1 MPGSPASVDQT
12 TTPSTVVVTTVRDTR
27 GDDDDDDDDDDVKR
41 AREVCAEVL
50 GYIRRM
56 STEAGRARRRGE
68 DDGAGTSDTR
78 DDDDDDD
85 DDEDAGANDDVV
97 IISSGSVDDTSAVKV
112 RRDGPSSTRRAEGRA
127 EAEALAHRARL
138 LKFRVKVA
146 RVRMQP
152 RRARR
157 AGHRMRHGDYGCTN
171 TTGSRSNRTTSM
183 TTTSMT
189 TSSSTRL
196 DDELNALAAVLA
208 HAPYAH
214 DALSNDRGE
223 RRGWTGNGSSMSRTG
238 VIRVGDA
245 HQAVVPL
252 ATMTTS
258 EFVVGKPTA
267 RETAL
272 LGVKVWPPE
281 IERPRTRS
289 QSPSLSPNDSDG
301 PAEVRAPARISAV
314 PMSDTPPSVST
325 EKASKSDD
333 EDDGNAGEGLRRTP
347 VVPPERLAE
356 ARARLEEALARA
368 NVTAEA
374 LGLDTIGV
382 EAGAR
387 RWTAEER
394 RAFAEHVSRH
404 ADNLFPLRKALPGK
418 TMSDIVNY
426 YYNVW
431 QVDCANNGRV
441 DVAGSE
447 NPTPRMKKP
456 SAPKIPP
463 EVIQKDKD
471 LKTLTS
477 FVDWIRGMAMNPRRA
492 IKNAYRAPATAKVKS
507 HIMSRFRAV
516 FTTEHACPG
525 VNEFLKDLVDT
536 TTNKRKLRSTSPSDE
551 SKMSMKSSRS
561 DGSDVDFKER
571 PKGKTLK
578 TFEGGVEAKRRRQGK
593 DTIKT
598 FAL

>member
-1 MPGSPASVDQT
+1 VPPSRGSPASVDQT
-12 TTPSTVVVTTVRDTR
+12 TTTTTTVRDTR
-27 GDDDDDDDDDDVKR
+27 RRDDDDDDDADDVRR

-56 STEAGRARRRGE
+56 STEAGRARRSGE
-68 DDGAGTSDTR
+68 DGAADTN
-78 DDDDDDD
+78 DDDDDVDD
-85 DDEDAGANDDVV
+85 DVDANDDVV
-97 IISSGSVDDTSAVKV
+97 IISSGRVDDGTSAVKV
-112 RRDGPSSTRRAEGRA
+112 RRDGPSSARRAEGRA

-157 AGHRMRHGDYGCTN
+157 TGHRMRHGDDGCTH

-189 TSSSTRL
+189 TSSMTSL

-223 RRGWTGNGSSMSRTG
+223 RRGWTGSGSSMSRTG

-252 ATMTTS
+252 ATMSTS
-258 EFVVGKPTA
+258 AFVVGKPTA

-289 QSPSLSPNDSDG
+289 QSPSLSPNDDDDG

-347 VVPPERLAE
+347 VVPPERVAE
-356 ARARLEEALARA
+356 ARARLEEALTRA

-387 RWTAEER
+387 RWTSEER

-418 TMSDIVNY
+418 TMFDIVNY

-431 QVDCANNGRV
+431 QVDCANDGRV

-447 NPTPRMKKP
+447 NPTPRVKKP

-471 LKTLTS
+471 VKTLTS

-507 HIMSRFRAV
+507 HIMSRFRSV
-516 FTTEHACPG
+516 FNAEHACPG
-525 VNEFLKDLVDT
+525 VDEFLKDLVDT
-536 TTNKRKLRSTSPSDE
+536 TTNKRKLRSTSPSDD
-551 SKMSMKSSRS
+551 SKMSMKSSKS

-571 PKGKTLK
+571 PTKGKTLK
-578 TFEGGVEAKRRRQGK
+578 TFDDGVEAKRRRQGK
-593 DTIKT
+593 GTIKT
-598 FAL
+598 FVL

>member
-1 MPGSPASVDQT
+1 MPPSRGSPASVDQT
-12 TTPSTVVVTTVRDTR
+12 TTTTTTVRDTR
-27 GDDDDDDDDDDVKR
+27 RRDDDDDDDADDVRR

-56 STEAGRARRRGE
+56 STEAGRARRSGE
-68 DDGAGTSDTR
+68 DGAADTN
-78 DDDDDDD
+78 DDDDDVDD
-85 DDEDAGANDDVV
+85 DVDANDDVV
-97 IISSGSVDDTSAVKV
+97 IISSGRVDDGTSAVKV
-112 RRDGPSSTRRAEGRA
+112 RRDGPSSARRAEGRA

-157 AGHRMRHGDYGCTN
+157 TGHRMRHGDDGCTH

-223 RRGWTGNGSSMSRTG
+223 RRGWTGSGSSMSRTG

-289 QSPSLSPNDSDG
+289 QSPSLSPNDDDDG

-347 VVPPERLAE
+347 VVPPERVAE
-356 ARARLEEALARA
+356 ARARLEEALTRA

-387 RWTAEER
+387 RWTSEER

-431 QVDCANNGRV
+431 QVDCANDGRV

-447 NPTPRMKKP
+447 NPTPRVKKP

-471 LKTLTS
+471 VKTLTS

-507 HIMSRFRAV
+507 HIMSRFRSV
-516 FTTEHACPG
+516 FNAEHACPG
-525 VNEFLKDLVDT
+525 VDEFLKDLVDT
-536 TTNKRKLRSTSPSDE
+536 TTNKRKLRSTSPSDD
-551 SKMSMKSSRS
+551 SKMSMKSSKS

-571 PKGKTLK
+571 PTKGKTLK
-578 TFEGGVEAKRRRQGK
+578 TFDDGVEAKRRRQGK
-593 DTIKT
+593 GTIKT
-598 FAL
+598 FVL

>member
-1 MPGSPASVDQT
+1 MPPSRGSPASVDQT
-12 TTPSTVVVTTVRDTR
+12 TTTTTTVRDTR
-27 GDDDDDDDDDDVKR
+27 RRDDDDDDDADDVRR

-56 STEAGRARRRGE
+56 STEAGRARRSGE
-68 DDGAGTSDTR
+68 DGAADTN
-78 DDDDDDD
+78 DDDDDVDD
-85 DDEDAGANDDVV
+85 DVDANDDVV
-97 IISSGSVDDTSAVKV
+97 IISSGRVDDGTSAVKV
-112 RRDGPSSTRRAEGRA
+112 RRDGPSSARRAEGRA

-157 AGHRMRHGDYGCTN
+157 TGHRMRHGDDGCTH

-189 TSSSTRL
+189 TSSMTSL

-223 RRGWTGNGSSMSRTG
+223 RRGWTGSGSSMSRTG

-252 ATMTTS
+252 ATMSTS
-258 EFVVGKPTA
+258 AFVVGKPTA

-289 QSPSLSPNDSDG
+289 QSPSLSPNDNDG

-347 VVPPERLAE
+347 VVPPERVAE
-356 ARARLEEALARA
+356 ARARLEEALTRA

-447 NPTPRMKKP
+447 NPTPRVKKP

-471 LKTLTS
+471 VKTLTS

-507 HIMSRFRAV
+507 HIMSRFRSV
-516 FTTEHACPG
+516 FNAEHACPG
-525 VNEFLKDLVDT
+525 VDEFLKDLVDT
-536 TTNKRKLRSTSPSDE
+536 TTNKRKLRSTSPSDD
-551 SKMSMKSSRS
+551 SKMSMKSSKS

-571 PKGKTLK
+571 PTKGKTLK
-578 TFEGGVEAKRRRQGK
+578 TFDDGVEAKRRRQGK
-593 DTIKT
+593 GTIKT
-598 FAL
+598 FVL

>member
-1 MPGSPASVDQT
+1 MPPSRGSPASVDQT
-12 TTPSTVVVTTVRDTR
+12 TTMTTTVRDTR
-27 GDDDDDDDDDDVKR
+27 RRDDDDDDDADDVRR

-56 STEAGRARRRGE
+56 STEAGRARRSGE
-68 DDGAGTSDTR
+68 DGAADTN
-78 DDDDDDD
+78 DDDDDVDD
-85 DDEDAGANDDVV
+85 DVDANDDVV
-97 IISSGSVDDTSAVKV
+97 IISSGRVDDGTSAVKV
-112 RRDGPSSTRRAEGRA
+112 RRDGPSSARRAEGRA

-157 AGHRMRHGDYGCTN
+157 TGHRMRHGDDGCTH

-189 TSSSTRL
+189 TSSMTSL

-223 RRGWTGNGSSMSRTG
+223 RRGWTGSGSSMSRTG

-252 ATMTTS
+252 ATMSTS
-258 EFVVGKPTA
+258 AFVVGKPTA

-289 QSPSLSPNDSDG
+289 QSPSLSPNDDDDG

-347 VVPPERLAE
+347 VVPPERVAE
-356 ARARLEEALARA
+356 ARARLEEALTRA

-387 RWTAEER
+387 RWTSEER

-418 TMSDIVNY
+418 TMFDIVNY

-431 QVDCANNGRV
+431 QVDCANDGRV

-447 NPTPRMKKP
+447 NPTPRVKKP

-471 LKTLTS
+471 VKTLTS

-507 HIMSRFRAV
+507 HIMSRFRSV
-516 FTTEHACPG
+516 FNAEHACPG
-525 VNEFLKDLVDT
+525 VDEFLKDLVDT
-536 TTNKRKLRSTSPSDE
+536 TTNKRKLRSTSPSDD
-551 SKMSMKSSRS
+551 SKMSMKSSKS

-571 PKGKTLK
+571 PTKGKTLK
-578 TFEGGVEAKRRRQGK
+578 TFDDGVEAKRRRQGK
-593 DTIKT
+593 GTIKT
-598 FAL
+598 FVL

>member
-1 MPGSPASVDQT
+1 VPGSPASVDQATTT
-12 TTPSTVVVTTVRDTR
+12 TTPSMTTPSTTPSTTKVRDTR
-27 GDDDDDDDDDDVKR
+27 RDDDDDDDADDVKR

-56 STEAGRARRRGE
+56 STEAGRARRQSE
-68 DDGAGTSDTR
+68 DGAATDTNV
-78 DDDDDDD
+78 
-85 DDEDAGANDDVV
+85 DDEDADTNDDVI
-97 IISSGSVDDTSAVKV
+97 IISSGSVDDSKSAVKV
-112 RRDGPSSTRRAEGRA
+112 RRDGPSSTRRAEGQA

-152 RRARR
+152 RRVRR
-157 AGHRMRHGDYGCTN
+157 TAHRMRHGDDRCTN

-189 TSSSTRL
+189 TSSMTRL

-223 RRGWTGNGSSMSRTG
+223 RRGWTGSGSSMSRTG

-252 ATMTTS
+252 ATMSTS

-281 IERPRTRS
+281 IKRPRTRS
-289 QSPSLSPNDSDG
+289 QSPSLSPNDDDD

-333 EDDGNAGEGLRRTP
+333 EDDGEDLRRTP
-347 VVPPERLAE
+347 VVPPERVAE

-418 TMSDIVNY
+418 TMFDIVNY

-431 QVDCANNGRV
+431 QVDCANDGRV

-447 NPTPRMKKP
+447 NPTPRVKKP

-516 FTTEHACPG
+516 FNAEHACPG
-525 VNEFLKDLVDT
+525 VDEFLKDLVDT

-551 SKMSMKSSRS
+551 SKMSMKSSIS

-571 PKGKTLK
+571 PTKGKTLK
-578 TFEGGVEAKRRRQGK
+578 TFDDGVEAKRRRQGK
-593 DTIKT
+593 HTIKT
-598 FAL
+598 FVL

>member
-1 MPGSPASVDQT
+1 MPPSRGSPASVDQT
-12 TTPSTVVVTTVRDTR
+12 TTTTTTVRDTR
-27 GDDDDDDDDDDVKR
+27 RRDDDDDDDADDVRR

-56 STEAGRARRRGE
+56 STEAGRARRSGE
-68 DDGAGTSDTR
+68 DGAADTN

-85 DDEDAGANDDVV
+85 VDDDVDANDDVV
-97 IISSGSVDDTSAVKV
+97 IISSGRVDDGTSAVKV
-112 RRDGPSSTRRAEGRA
+112 RRDGPSSARRAEGRA

-157 AGHRMRHGDYGCTN
+157 TGHRMRHGDDGCTH

-189 TSSSTRL
+189 TTSMTSL

-223 RRGWTGNGSSMSRTG
+223 RRGWTGSGSSMSRTG

-252 ATMTTS
+252 ATMSTS
-258 EFVVGKPTA
+258 AFVVGKPTA

-289 QSPSLSPNDSDG
+289 QSPSLSPNDDDDG

-347 VVPPERLAE
+347 VVPPERVAE
-356 ARARLEEALARA
+356 ARARLEEALTRA

-387 RWTAEER
+387 RWTSEEQ

-418 TMSDIVNY
+418 TMFDIVNY

-431 QVDCANNGRV
+431 QVDCANDGRV

-447 NPTPRMKKP
+447 NPTPRVKKP

-471 LKTLTS
+471 VKTLTS

-507 HIMSRFRAV
+507 HIMSRFRSV
-516 FTTEHACPG
+516 FNAEHACPG
-525 VNEFLKDLVDT
+525 VDEFLKDLVDT
-536 TTNKRKLRSTSPSDE
+536 TTNKRKLRSTSPSDD
-551 SKMSMKSSRS
+551 SKMSMKSSKS

-571 PKGKTLK
+571 PTKGKTLK
-578 TFEGGVEAKRRRQGK
+578 TFDDGVEAKRRRQGK
-593 DTIKT
+593 GTIKT
-598 FAL
+598 FVL